1 VSILQVSTS
10 KAERAHE
17 RTENIKNKK
26 FRSQIQTAARAEA
39 QKAAAR
45 EAKKGG
51 GPDSALGAPM
61 TKGGS
66 GSGGNKHRA
75 GFEGRAGKSFINKK

>member
-61 TKGGS
+61 TKGS
-66 GSGGNKHRA
+66 SGNKHRA